1 MIHMS
6 LRILLPFL
14 IVPCAAFAD
23 PLPDAVKDAMER
35 GYGSS
40 EAKELSDAARV
51 MEEHLQTAP
60 GSAEVRQ
67 ALGILYL
74 DRMRDAAKALPHLE
88 TIAADLPEDPGW
100 QQALARAQRGAG
112 QSAEAAASFRKAAGL
127 QPGDAWVRY
136 ELANTLSAS
145 GKYAA
150 AVAAYSEALA
160 RDPKLTDAWLALAKT
175 LRADGREVEARKSAR
190 MILAYDPKN
199 AAAQTFLAVPMPTTP
214 PQPTPA
220 SKWIASADAAVAVA
234 WKSGRKQDFL
244 RAAQLLDEA
253 LRREPQAIAQR
264 KTLGFL
270 YLDKLHSPAQ
280 AVPHLEAV
288 CIASPRDTAWLQML
302 AKAQTAS
309 GDREAAVQ
317 TLRRVA
323 KAMPRDVWSRFELGK
338 LLSQLGRKEE
348 AEAAFREA
356 LAIDPRNVHVRRE
369 LARAVQSA
377 GRADEARSLADA
389 LVSDDPR
396 DTEALTIRGDLRR
409 AAHDFSAA
417 QEDYRA
423 ALGVNPMHPGAH
435 FGINEIRKAQRPQ
448 VKLAFY
454 TFDDT
459 DGLRQSGIF
468 SYASLLVTGRLQ
480 ASVYFNERFFKRF
493 PGETIERFESGLGL
507 DYRLSGMF
515 QLGAGVSQF
524 KTSNLRPETGANVA
538 LYFSPI
544 RWMDCW
550 LSYRHADPVNDS
562 YITARDSFT
571 QNTVAGGM
579 NVRFNATLSASVTA
593 GVSDYSDGNMRRSVL
608 ASLAWKPVVRTS
620 PVVKLEYEWLDFD
633 DKKPAYS
640 SPQNYGRI
648 RPVLEFSPK
657 ITDWLKLELHGELDY
672 VTDTRQWGT
681 GLTAGPRITIGDRF
695 EIGLSYMNYKI
706 PGGQT
711 TWSGEGFKV
720 EAAGRF

>member
-35 GYGSS
+35 GYESS

-51 MEEHLQTAP
+51 MEEHLQAQP
-60 GSAEVRQ
+60 GNVEVRQ

-74 DRMRDAAKALPHLE
+74 DRMRNAAKALPHLE

-112 QSAEAAASFRKAAGL
+112 HSAAAAASFRKAAGL

-145 GKYAA
+145 GKYAD
-150 AVAAYSEALA
+150 AVAAYSDALA
-160 RDPKLTDAWLALAKT
+160 HDPKLTDARLALAKT

-190 MILAYDPKN
+190 MVLAYDPKN
-199 AAAQTFLAVPMPTTP
+199 AAAQAFLAVPLPTTTP
-214 PQPTPA
+214 PATPA

-234 WKSGRKQDFL
+234 WKSGREQDFL
-244 RAAQLLDEA
+244 RAAKLLEEA

-270 YLDKLHSPAQ
+270 YLDKLHSPTQ

-309 GDREAAVQ
+309 GDKEAAVQ

-323 KAMPRDVWSRFELGK
+323 KAMPHDVWSRFELGK

-369 LARAVQSA
+369 LARAAQSA
-377 GRADEARSLADA
+377 GRTDEARSLADA

-396 DTEALTIRGDLRR
+396 DVEALAIRGDLRR

-423 ALGVNPMHPGAH
+423 ALGVNPMHVGAH
-435 FGINEIRKAQRPQ
+435 MGMSEIRKAQRPE

-459 DGLRQSGIF
+459 DGLRGSGVF
-468 SYASLLVTGRLQ
+468 SYASLLLTGRLRG
-480 ASVYFNERFFKRF
+480 SVFFNERFFKRP
-493 PGETIERFESGLGL
+493 PGETIERFESGLGF
-507 DYRLSGMF
+507 DYRLSEMF

-524 KTSNLRPETGANVA
+524 KASNLRAEMGANVV

-544 RWMDCW
+544 RWMDGW
-550 LSYRHADPVNDS
+550 VSYRHADPVNDS
-562 YITARDSFT
+562 YITARDSYT
-571 QNTVAGGM
+571 QNTVAGGV
-579 NVRFNATLSASVTA
+579 NVRFSPTLSASVTA
-593 GVSDYSDGNMRRSVL
+593 GVSDYSDGNTRRSVL
-608 ASLAWKPVVRTS
+608 ASLAWKPVLRTS

-633 DKKPAYS
+633 EQKSDYS
-640 SPQNYGRI
+640 SPRNYGRI
-648 RPVLEFSPK
+648 RPVLELSPK

-681 GLTAGPRITIGDRF
+681 GLTVGPRITIGDRF
-695 EIGLSYMNYKI
+695 EFGFSYLNYKI

-711 TWSGEGFKV
+711 IWSGQGFKV
-720 EAAGRF
+720 EAVGRF